1 MKKKYLDETYL
12 RDVDQYRIKEI
23 ETPDEYVVFKHFLK
37 FRNKYI
43 ETHTGEYRCLQDDG
57 YYMIEYLPKN
67 RTYTV
72 RTFLDK
78 EKNILRNYI
87 DIVARSGREE
97 GTGRLYYEDMYL
109 DVVEDFINGK
119 PRIQVRDFTDL
130 EQAQI
135 DGEIPQSEANRA
147 YIELFNVI
155 DEMDSGNNKYLN
167 LDPKKCLDSIF
178 ENARIIDR
186 LEDEQNR

>member
-1 MKKKYLDETYL
+1 
-12 RDVDQYRIKEI
+12 
-23 ETPDEYVVFKHFLK
+23 
-37 FRNKYI
+37 
-43 ETHTGEYRCLQDDG
+43 
-57 YYMIEYLPKN
+57 MIEYLPKN

-109 DVVEDFINGK
+109 DIVEDFINGK